1 MKDHAHGHGDHG
13 GHGDAPHVHGPAA
26 PHARGAHAGAASTPP
41 TNVPAGTVY
50 TCPMHPEVRQIGP
63 GHCPKCGMA
72 LEPLMPTETM
82 DDSEIAGVRRR
93 FWIAFCLAIA
103 TMGVAMVPH
112 TLGARLSHGT
122 STLMRFL
129 ELALSAPVVLWAA
142 APYYRRGWFGVV
154 HRAPNMY
161 TLIGLGV
168 VVAFAYSVIA
178 TLLPGSFPAT
188 MRDAQQMV
196 GAYFEVAAMIV
207 ALALLGEWLELQA
220 RGHTSAAIRQLLG
233 LSPKTARRIA
243 PSGEEQDVPME
254 SLAIADRVRIRPGEK
269 IPVDGRIVDGRSS
282 VDESMITGE
291 PLPVEKGVG
300 DRVVGATINQ
310 NGALVVEAERLGAH
324 SLLSQ
329 IVELVSQAQRSRAPL
344 QKLADRVA
352 SWFVPAVIALA
363 IVTFIAWLAIG
374 PEPRLSYALANAVAV
389 LIIACPCALGLATP
403 ISVMVASGRGAQWGV
418 LFRDA
423 EAIET
428 LRSVD
433 TLVLD
438 KTGTLTRGRPTLTQ
452 VIALGN
458 SSQDIV
464 LAGAAGLERASEHP
478 MARAVVDGARERNIR
493 PAEIADFES
502 LTGRGVIGTWQGRP
516 IALGNEQL
524 MQEHRVSVQSAR
536 EATERLRHTGHTVV
550 FLAMDSQLIG
560 VLAVGDVLKDS
571 TPEALSDLKAH
582 GLRLIMLTGDNQT
595 TAQAVA
601 TSLPLDEVVADVRPT
616 DKAAAVAKLQQAGHR
631 VAMAGDGIND
641 APALAR
647 ADVGI
652 AMGTGT
658 DIAMESAHVTLVK
671 GDLRGI
677 LRARRLSEATVGN
690 IRQNLMFAFG
700 YNALGIPLAAGV
712 LYPLTGWLLSPLV
725 AALAMSLSSVSV
737 IANALRLRHLAR

>member
-1 MKDHAHGHGDHG
+1 
-13 GHGDAPHVHGPAA
+13 V
-26 PHARGAHAGAASTPP
+26 
-41 TNVPAGTVY
+41 
-50 TCPMHPEVRQIGP
+50 
-63 GHCPKCGMA
+63 
-72 LEPLMPTETM
+72 
-82 DDSEIAGVRRR
+82 
-93 FWIAFCLAIA
+93 
-103 TMGVAMVPH
+103 
-112 TLGARLSHGT
+112 
-122 STLMRFL
+122 
-129 ELALSAPVVLWAA
+129 
-142 APYYRRGWFGVV
+142 
-154 HRAPNMY
+154 
-161 TLIGLGV
+161 
-168 VVAFAYSVIA
+168 
-178 TLLPGSFPAT
+178 
-188 MRDAQQMV
+188 
-196 GAYFEVAAMIV
+196 
-207 ALALLGEWLELQA
+207 
-220 RGHTSAAIRQLLG
+220 
-233 LSPKTARRIA
+233 SP
-243 PSGEEQDVPME
+243 
-254 SLAIADRVRIRPGEK
+254 
-269 IPVDGRIVDGRSS
+269 
-282 VDESMITGE
+282 
-291 PLPVEKGVG
+291 
-300 DRVVGATINQ
+300 
-310 NGALVVEAERLGAH
+310 
-324 SLLSQ
+324 
-329 IVELVSQAQRSRAPL
+329 AQRSRAPL

>member
-403 ISVMVASGRGAQWGV
+403 ISVMVASGRGTQWGV